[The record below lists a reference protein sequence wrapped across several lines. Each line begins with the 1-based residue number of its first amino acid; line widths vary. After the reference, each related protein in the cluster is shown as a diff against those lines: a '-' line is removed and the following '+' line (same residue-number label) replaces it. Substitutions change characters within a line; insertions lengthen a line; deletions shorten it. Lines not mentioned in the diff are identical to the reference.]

1 MKDQVKAKI
10 DQIAD
15 GFNLVTADDKRRLL
29 EWVEC
34 PKLYPDGRTIE
45 RPLLIVGPK
54 ESGKTTLAMRLM
66 KYFGEEPIMLAPQGN
81 TLWHKS
87 MSRAEEFYQAAET
100 SKIVVTD
107 GLPLV
112 KTKDVCWLETFA
124 PGIPHKV
131 RKLRT
136 CLVETRTGTA
146 HMVVTALAMVK
157 CVEKEILTPGLEKYI
172 TTVRLAERGAR
183 KSGKDTGGVR

>member
-1 MKDQVKAKI
+1 MTKDEVL
-10 DQIAD
+10 D
-15 GFNLVTADDKRRLL
+15 GFNFVTADDKRRLL

-34 PKLYPDGRTIE
+34 PKVPGHSLFE

-54 ESGKTTLAMRLM
+54 ASGKTTLAMRLM
-66 KYFGEEPIMLAPQGN
+66 KYFGEEPIMLVPQGN

-87 MSRAEEFYQAAET
+87 MSREKEFYQAAET
-100 SKIVVTD
+100 SKIVVID

-112 KTKDVCWLETFA
+112 KTKDVCWLQTFA
-124 PGIPHKV
+124 PGISRNM
-131 RKLRT
+131 RKMGSPWLIEKHT
-136 CLVETRTGTA
+136 VTA

-172 TTVRLAERGAR
+172 TTVRLAERGAH
-183 KSGKDTGGVR
+183 TN